1 MIQKHTSPLVWCGW
15 KPSGGHTNDINNHT
29 IKIKT
34 GSRDKFHKEDRNGTV
49 CESTWQ
55 ENLTRRFGDF
65 GEEVMFKPA
74 SQEWIGIEQVKRE
87 EKVPLTV
94 AVYAKAS
101 C

>member
-1 MIQKHTSPLVWCGW
+1 MT
-15 KPSGGHTNDINNHT
+15 DINNHT
-29 IKIKT
+29 LKIKT

-49 CESTWQ
+49 FESSWQ
-55 ENLTRRFGDF
+55 ENLTRRFGDLA
-65 GEEVMFKPA
+65 EEVMFKPA
-74 SQEWIGIEQVKRE
+74 SQEWMGTEQVKRE